1 MARYSYE
8 RNRMASSHHGEH
20 EMLPITWPFRAAG
33 TVLVL
38 ATVWFCTG
46 WGIRDLGP
54 EERLA
59 GHMPVFWSG
68 LLLAGKLLAR
78 PAKAQPALETHQ
90 PLAAVA
96 KNGDDRARPKLWMLD
111 GRADAWGVNHS
122 PIHHSPINSASS
134 RRRCLDF
141 GSRRLYV
148 ATSSTR

>member
-68 LLLAGKLLAR
+68 LLLAVVLVVLGAIMNTAR
-78 PAKAQPALETHQ
+78 E
-90 PLAAVA
+90 
-96 KNGDDRARPKLWMLD
+96 
-111 GRADAWGVNHS
+111 
-122 PIHHSPINSASS
+122 
-134 RRRCLDF
+134 RRRLAK
-141 GSRRLYV
+141 LE
-148 ATSSTR
+148 A